1 MYLTSIVTSDIID
14 TESEGRKMK
23 RVDLFIST
31 LNSENTKK
39 CYRRDIAAMLNL
51 IGKKE
56 EDITVEDMLT
66 WKESLK
72 SQSTA
77 TMARKIASIKMYF
90 NFLYTNKVIVD
101 DPATVL
107 KAPRV
112 HNKEKDP
119 LDAKEIK
126 ELLEAAKNPRDRAII
141 SLMCN
146 TGLRVSELVN
156 IKLED
161 IQDANIVVT
170 GKGNKQ
176 RIVHMN
182 STTQEYIHEYFKV
195 RKDTIANLFVS
206 NQGTKMNP
214 RALNN
219 TLKVCAKR
227 AGIDK
232 NIHNH
237 LMRTTAATLYLDND
251 IPVQNIQAM
260 LGHEQ
265 IQTTL
270 RYAKIRNR
278 NKMIEETMGKELW

>member
-1 MYLTSIVTSDIID
+1 MN
-14 TESEGRKMK
+14 
-23 RVDLFIST
+23 RVDLYVST

-39 CYRRDIAAMLNL
+39 CYRRDITAMLDF
-51 IGKKE
+51 IGKM
-56 EDITVEDMLT
+56 EDKITVEDMLV
-66 WKESLK
+66 WKASLEE
-72 SQSTA
+72 QSSA
-77 TMARKIASIKMYF
+77 TVARKIAAVKMYF
-90 NFLYTNKVIVD
+90 NFLHANKIIED
-101 DPATVL
+101 NPSTVL
-107 KAPRV
+107 KAPKI
-112 HNKEKDP
+112 HNKEKEP
-119 LDAKEIK
+119 LEAEEIK

-161 IQDANIVVT
+161 IKDSNIVVT

-182 STTQEYIHEYFKV
+182 ATTQKYIHEYFRV
-195 RKDTIANLFVS
+195 RKDTIDNLFVS
-206 NQGTKMNP
+206 NQGTKMSP

-227 AGIDK
+227 AGIEK

-237 LMRTTAATLYLDND
+237 LMRTTAATLYLDNN
-251 IPVQNIQAM
+251 IPIQNIQAM

-265 IQTTL
+265 IETTL
-270 RYAKIRNR
+270 KYAKIRNK
-278 NKMIEETMGKELW
+278 NKMIEETMGRELW

>member
-1 MYLTSIVTSDIID
+1 
-14 TESEGRKMK
+14 MK

-39 CYRRDIAAMLNL
+39 CYRRDIVAMLNL
-51 IGKKE
+51 IDKKE
-56 EDITVEDMLT
+56 EYMTVEDMLT
-66 WKESLK
+66 WKASLEG
-72 SQSTA
+72 QSTA
-77 TMARKIASIKMYF
+77 TIARKIASVKMYF
-90 NFLYTNKVIVD
+90 NFLHSNKIIAD
-101 DPATVL
+101 DPTTVL

-112 HNKEKDP
+112 HNKEKEP
-119 LDAKEIK
+119 LEAEEIK
-126 ELLEAAKNPRDRAII
+126 ELLDAAKNPRDRAII

-146 TGLRVSELVN
+146 TGLRISELVN
-156 IKLED
+156 IKLD
-161 IQDANIVVT
+161 DVQDANIVVT

-176 RIVHMN
+176 RVVHMN
-182 STTQEYIHEYFKV
+182 STTQKYVDEYFKV
-195 RKDTIANLFVS
+195 RKDTIDNLFVS
-206 NQGTKMNP
+206 NQGTKMSP

-227 AGIDK
+227 AGIEK

-251 IPVQNIQAM
+251 VPVQNIQAM

-270 RYAKIRNR
+270 RYAKIRNK